1 MSLGENGFCL
11 KISDFSM
18 EGNEEE
24 RRGFVCR
31 RKRVKMKM
39 AITTPDGGRKR
50 LLQKAIIIG
59 RG

>member
-1 MSLGENGFCL
+1 LL

>member
-39 AITTPDGGRKR
+39 AITTRRTGVESDCSKKR
-50 LLQKAIIIG
+50 LL
-59 RG
+59 

>member
-1 MSLGENGFCL
+1 
-11 KISDFSM
+11 M

-39 AITTPDGGRKR
+39 AITTGRTGVESDCSKK
-50 LLQKAIIIG
+50 LL
-59 RG
+59 

>member
-1 MSLGENGFCL
+1 
-11 KISDFSM
+11 M

-39 AITTPDGGRKR
+39 AITTRRTGVESDCSKKR
-50 LLQKAIIIG
+50 LL
-59 RG
+59 